1 MSIKVVRPVPIHQAR
16 PATSPLAS
24 RPSTLDGKTVGLL
37 FNSKVNA
44 DIYLERM
51 QELLDA
57 KYTGI
62 KFVNR
67 TKPTATRPTAPA
79 LLREVST
86 CDVVVNAFGDCG
98 SCSSWSV
105 HDGVALERAGVPSI
119 SVISEPFGIKVRL
132 EVESWG
138 VPELPVQ
145 ILPHPIG
152 QLPRER
158 MRAIADDAFDEV
170 VFALT
175 NEASVVADAYRDAVS
190 PRSTYDV

>member
-1 MSIKVVRPVPIHQAR
+1 
-16 PATSPLAS
+16 
-24 RPSTLDGKTVGLL
+24 
-37 FNSKVNA
+37 
-44 DIYLERM
+44 M

-67 TKPTATRPTAPA
+67 TKPTATRPIDPV
-79 LLREVST
+79 LLREIST

-105 HDGVALERAGVPSI
+105 HDGVSLERAGVPSI

-138 VPELPVQ
+138 LPELPVQ

-152 QLPRER
+152 QLSREK
-158 MRAIADDAFDEV
+158 MRAITDDAFDEV

-175 NEASVVADAYRDAVS
+175 NEDSVVADAYRDVVS
-190 PRSTYDV
+190 PRSSYHV